1 MPGDRGKAL
10 QSLIG
15 FVQRDLHERTRVL
28 VVDARHATGLSTAL
42 QAVASH
48 VPDPRSV
55 LVIDDAQRALA
66 ASQPWLS
73 TPGHQ
78 RVLLGVDTDDARDL
92 GVDVS
97 GEVEKLVAQK
107 VIDAQ
112 KTELPAVP
120 DEVLCN
126 QIAQL
131 WPSTPGVVAT
141 ALAHHLNGRI
151 ALLAQAVELDA
162 IQQRVRNGR
171 LCMVPDQIS
180 RLELEPATLL
190 EERWRSLDGASRRI
204 VLIVCALAPI
214 NVDEL
219 LKLLERGGIERSAW
233 DHLATLPGWIDVRG
247 DTALAAKDV
256 TALATV
262 LDVRSASV
270 ALEVGALLARIVPP
284 KTSAADATPKQPRS
298 GAPLVNRPPA
308 TPPAAPVSEAPKS
321 AQRPDSSPTAGRSR
335 PAPPKLVAPDP
346 ARPRA
351 SHTPPPSASQRP
363 KPRGARRPKPPTAK
377 SASRESDRT
386 PGQPGRGSQLIRQEL
401 ASLPGNAAQ
410 HSKRAIGLRQELY
423 RAYRA
428 EGVLD
433 AYMRAQQA
441 LVDKRVA
448 LLGDK
453 DLTVA
458 RARLVLAEMLAELGS
473 RDAARHFRAA
483 IAALQD
489 ASGPD
494 SDETKDARL
503 RRKCAPRSQ

>member
-73 TPGHQ
+73 TAGHQ

-180 RLELEPATLL
+180 QLDLEPATLL
-190 EERWRSLDGASRRI
+190 EERWRSLAGTSRRMA
-204 VLIVCALAPI
+204 LIVCAIAPI
-214 NVDEL
+214 HVDDL
-219 LKLLERGGIERSAW
+219 LKVLDRVGIEPSAW
-233 DHLATLPGWIDVRG
+233 HDVATLPGWIDVRDDIALPG
-247 DTALAAKDV
+247 KDVAALAERLGD
-256 TALATV
+256 
-262 LDVRSASV
+262 RSASV
-270 ALEVGALLARIVPP
+270 ALEVRELLTRIAPRAR
-284 KTSAADATPKQPRS
+284 TPKDTPPSRPSAPPLDRFQDTPRDRQ
-298 GAPLVNRPPA
+298 APAAA
-308 TPPAAPVSEAPKS
+308 TPPPRTRPNPTLATTAPSRA
-321 AQRPDSSPTAGRSR
+321 R
-335 PAPPKLVAPDP
+335 PAAK
-346 ARPRA
+346 
-351 SHTPPPSASQRP
+351 SHTPRPPRP
-363 KPRGARRPKPPTAK
+363 TSTKPQTPRPAKSTPPTSPDTGSTSPK
-377 SASRESDRT
+377 QRVRASY
-386 PGQPGRGSQLIRQEL
+386 LIGQEL
-401 ASLPGNAAQ
+401 AWLAPESARGERANALRNEL
-410 HSKRAIGLRQELY
+410 HS
-423 RAYRA
+423 AYRR
-428 EGVLD
+428 EGKLEAMV
-433 AYMRAQQA
+433 QGQ
-441 LVDKRVA
+441 RVA
-448 LLGDK
+448 IDNHVARFGAK
-453 DLTVA
+453 HPKVA
-458 RARLVLAEMLAELGS
+458 RARLVLAEMLAELDSPG
-473 RDAARHFRAA
+473 AASNFLAA
-483 IAALQD
+483 IAALK
-489 ASGPD
+489 AACGAD
-494 SDETKDARL
+494 SEEVHDARQ
-503 RRKCAPRSQ
+503 RRKRALNKP